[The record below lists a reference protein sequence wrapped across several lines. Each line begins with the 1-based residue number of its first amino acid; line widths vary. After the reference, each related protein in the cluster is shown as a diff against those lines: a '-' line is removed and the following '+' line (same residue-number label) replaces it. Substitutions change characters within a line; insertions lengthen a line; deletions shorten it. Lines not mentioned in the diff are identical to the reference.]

1 MTNARNH
8 PAIDPAPPLS
18 PDGNAEDSD
27 VMLDDDGPLAEENSE
42 PIRDVAASHRYPPFF
57 KLFYTERALG
67 RGDEPKVAS
76 AEREEHS
83 LLIVAALAPDCEKK
97 LSRKWQKCDVFI
109 MQHFELAND
118 FNGVKIVRQNRF
130 YEIFEKI
137 LLKSPQSVDFN
148 IVYLTD
154 T

>member
-1 MTNARNH
+1 M
-8 PAIDPAPPLS
+8 AIS
-18 PDGNAEDSD
+18 
-27 VMLDDDGPLAEENSE
+27 
-42 PIRDVAASHRYPPFF
+42 FF

-67 RGDEPKVAS
+67 RGDKPKLAS

-109 MQHFELAND
+109 MQHLDFTND
-118 FNGVKIVRQNRF
+118 FNQIKIVRQNRF

-137 LLKSPQSVDFN
+137 LSKSQKITPFN